1 MITEYVLPFIY
12 SAMACVGFAMMFNLR
27 DLKVLT
33 AACVGGG
40 IVWVVYLLF
49 TPTGSPIF
57 QNLMGSIA
65 AAIYSE
71 IMARV
76 FKTPVTVFLT
86 IGVVPLVPGAGIY
99 FTMKY
104 CIQGNM
110 GMFIQKGVTTFGVAG
125 AIAVGAALV
134 GSAVRIYDA
143 RKADK
148 LRLKENKSDS

>member
-1 MITEYVLPFIY
+1 MIEGYVLPFFF
-12 SAMACVGFAMMFNLR
+12 SVMACLGFGLMFNIR
-27 DLKVLT
+27 DWKVMT
-33 AACVGGG
+33 VACIGGG
-40 IVWVVYLLF
+40 IAWVVYLLCA
-49 TPTGSPIF
+49 PTGSPMF

-125 AIAVGAALV
+125 AIAVGVSLV
-134 GSAVRIYDA
+134 GSAVRIYSA
-143 RKADK
+143 TKNGKRQI
-148 LRLKENKSDS
+148 KEN